1 MATEAT
7 TDNNT
12 HSLPDVLRQHL
23 DVLIQNRRTIPLCY
37 EHNDEP
43 FRITVEPM
51 QSDSFR
57 EYVPLNALFTGL
69 SLLISNIR
77 VYLNKQLNCPART
90 DGFRHAATVYF
101 TDLHLRETEAVLAFR
116 VNTQL
121 VPVYRRQRRKASS
134 DALE

>member
-7 TDNNT
+7 ADNNT
-12 HSLPDVLRQHL
+12 HSLPAVLRQHL
-23 DVLIQNRRTIPLCY
+23 DTLIQSRRTIPLCFL
-37 EHNDEP
+37 HNEP
-43 FRITVEPM
+43 FCITAEPM

-57 EYVPLNALFTGL
+57 EHVPLAALFTGL
-69 SLLISNIR
+69 SLLLSNIR
-77 VYLNKQLNCPART
+77 IYLNEQLNRPART

-134 DALE
+134 DAFE